1 MSDHAVHTF
10 YPVTL
15 GEAFLPILIICL
27 IAWPAHLSLINV
39 LNIYCIL
46 CLNIVCYQSWYTKPC
61 GHTTLIGLITE
72 AAPVYIV
79 NLLILETINR
89 AQARQAKTGSMAL
102 IEKQSLHITSKDTL
116 I

>member
-46 CLNIVCYQSWYTKPC
+46 CFNIVWDHSLHTKPC
-61 GHTTLIGLITE
+61 KRTTLNGLITE
-72 AAPVYIV
+72 SAPVYPSHKRQKSFTQ
-79 NLLILETINR
+79 LIQLSLVIPQLEV
-89 AQARQAKTGSMAL
+89 L
-102 IEKQSLHITSKDTL
+102 P
-116 I
+116 